1 MTEPRQLP
9 PVNEPF
15 RPLAVE
21 TTEHDLSGVIAGQQH
36 DQGSSSGRH
45 FVQDPL
51 NETAIAP
58 ADADADEFN
67 PDDYDYVRIGGKV
80 RAIPK
85 ASVQDEPETATQ
97 NIPATQMVAVK
108 DPHFYVHLADGNV
121 IRVKESDLPA
131 AAGTNAAFGHWQID
145 AKVFQIIGV
154 YPLEDIVKGEKE

>member
-1 MTEPRQLP
+1 MTDIRQLP

-15 RPLAVE
+15 KLPAAD
-21 TTEHDLSGVIAGQQH
+21 TTEQDLSGVTAGQQH
-36 DQGSSSGRH
+36 DQDASSGRH
-45 FVQDPL
+45 FAQDQLDSP
-51 NETAIAP
+51 AIAP
-58 ADADADEFN
+58 ADDSDTYN
-67 PDDYDYVRIGGKV
+67 PDDYEYVRIGGKV

-85 ASVQDEPETATQ
+85 NVVQDEPETATQ

-154 YPLEDIVKGEKE
+154 YPVEDIVKGEKE